1 MTTDDFACR
10 HDYNPAVTRAQV
22 RRPCPLLRDAS
33 QVPSVARV
41 GLSPRSQ
48 NTADVTPPPQAI
60 AGGTMT
66 VQYATSA
73 PHVGDCAF
81 YVSYDW
87 DKPRSQMQFFKFA
100 NVPDCKSRQLV
111 DIQLSL
117 PPWLPA
123 GNAVLRWDWYAL
135 HVTVRAFAHSPER
148 WPTCQSYSLGPPCP
162 KAHSAAPH
170 ARTAHEVSLPPA
182 PARASGFGPSIAR
195 SVVIVRQ
202 GVIRHGACYGRFL
215 RLHFLPLPRLLRLSL
230 RRCTRTAPTSA
241 CKRVRPLVESGAD
254 PLP

>member
-1 MTTDDFACR
+1 
-10 HDYNPAVTRAQV
+10 
-22 RRPCPLLRDAS
+22 
-33 QVPSVARV
+33 
-41 GLSPRSQ
+41 
-48 NTADVTPPPQAI
+48 
-60 AGGTMT
+60 MT